1 MSNLKDLR
9 YQAQFHA
16 DEAAM
21 SIGRWLVNNLDENPE
36 FEPLRQCAT
45 TRILIF
51 DQAKSEFD
59 RLRSMFDNDP
69 YRWDEDWRGNAKAA
83 EEELFV
89 SVFLYDYHHPMLP
102 KALPPEMWEPV
113 LSFESIAI

>member
-36 FEPLRQCAT
+36 FEPLLRCAT

-51 DQAKSEFD
+51 DQAEDEYD
-59 RLRSMFDNDP
+59 RLRSMFDLDA

-83 EEELFV
+83 QEELLV
-89 SVFLYDYHHPMLP
+89 SVYLYGYPHPMLP
-102 KALPPEMWEPV
+102 KALPPEMWEPA